1 VQRGYY
7 LDNPPK
13 IVKNEIKGQPNF
25 ITTPKRSFRK
35 SDISLAA
42 AIFDANKPQT
52 ILNSKQLDQCAKA
65 YINNGIVRTVVDK
78 TVYFIHGERTNFVI
92 EPNDELTEGLDDK
105 ETRALRDKINAS
117 DDIRELKRKLV
128 RINKRCELWNN
139 SSKLLTSTFIF
150 GRGGLQINRF
160 PTGETESG
168 VWNQFGEPKSLKH
181 LNTQRIQQANV
192 DNDGLFT
199 GFDYNNNTVG
209 NTAIETIPAT
219 KLIPAFHDDNNVLD
233 NTNYSGLSAVWPILE
248 AGNVIE
254 AIIAEDMPEIA
265 RQFYAKLMIIYAGT
279 SNKSTLKRLQE
290 QLTGGGVSL
299 VHNEEGLKADVH
311 DLHNNP
317 MELMDVCESL
327 AKYMCNSI
335 SMPQFL
341 LFEDTANFAT
351 ANQVMQTYKAGML
364 KRYRTWYQGIL
375 EKYWYDP
382 ILADHLDIPI
392 DQVISAD
399 IKIKAV
405 FPDINFE
412 TKLDVITGAEKL
424 QNMNVYKPVD
434 TAKDIDRDDLVNRL
448 EEEEALR
455 IQQEQEQQQMD
466 NALNTAI
473 IQQRQASINQN
484 AKVQNGQITRKQP
497 PIPSK

>member
-1 VQRGYY
+1 MQRQFYRDSNY
-7 LDNPPK
+7 NIVDDKPK
-13 IVKNEIKGQPNF
+13 EEPEFYSLN
-25 ITTPKRSFRK
+25 TKRSFRK

-42 AIFDANKPQT
+42 STSSLTGQGPQSV
-52 ILNSKQLDQCAKA
+52 LNSKQLDQCAKA

-78 TVYFIHGERTNFVI
+78 TVYFIHGERTSFTI

-105 ETRALRDKINAS
+105 EARALADKISNS
-117 DDIRELKRKLV
+117 DSVKELRRKLV
-128 RINKRCELWNN
+128 RVNKRCELWNN
-139 SSKLLTSTFIF
+139 SSKLLTSTLVF
-150 GRGGLQINRF
+150 GRGALQIARF
-160 PTGETESG
+160 EKGETDSG
-168 VWNQFGEPKSLKH
+168 TWKQFGEPKSLQH
-181 LNTQRIQQANV
+181 LNSQRIQQANI

-199 GFDYNNNTVG
+199 GFDYG
-209 NTAIETIPAT
+209 NILGGASTETIPAS

-265 RQFYAKLMIIYAGT
+265 RQFYAKLMIVYAGT
-279 SNKSTLKRLQE
+279 SKKSTLKRLQE

-299 VHNEEGLKADVH
+299 VHNEENLKADVH

-317 MELMDVCESL
+317 MELMDVCDSL
-327 AKYMCNSI
+327 AKYICMS
-335 SMPQFL
+335 SSLPQFL

-351 ANQVMQTYKAGML
+351 ANVVMTSYKAGML

-382 ILADHLDIPI
+382 ILADHLDIPL

-399 IKIKAV
+399 IKIKAI

-424 QNMNVYKPVD
+424 QNMSVYKPAN
-434 TAKDIDRDDLVNRL
+434 TAKAIGEEDLIPIL
-448 EEEEALR
+448 EEEEAQRQL
-455 IQQEQEQQQMD
+455 ELKQQQQQD
-466 NALNTAI
+466 QLLNTAI
-473 IQQRQASINQN
+473 IQQRQQSIN
-484 AKVQNGQITRKQP
+484 AKTQNGQQSRKQSQ
-497 PIPSK
+497 IPTQ